1 MQKPARTQD
10 RTWRWVIGVFIALLL
25 IWAVA
30 RLVVDVEE
38 PLAGRAVGI
47 PAVAPDPAVPVDP
60 MQPGEDAAYVAAT
73 SGLGEPIP
81 VATIAVTPEPYYG
94 RPMVGIGVVAVDQYP
109 AAASDQGFW
118 LEQDGRRIFAVVDR
132 SPREGAAADDLQTS
146 PAADAPQTSDTTG
159 AMDLRPGQR
168 VELSGRVYPGE
179 LASQVGEDLDPGT
192 QLMLSRQPA
201 FLLVDPGAVKVVQ

>member
-1 MQKPARTQD
+1 MQKPARTQN
-10 RTWRWVIGVFIALLL
+10 RTWRWVIGAFIAVLL

-38 PLAGRAVGI
+38 PLADRAVGI
-47 PAVAPDPAVPVDP
+47 PVVAPDPVVPVDP
-60 MQPGEDAAYVAAT
+60 LQPGEDAAYVAAT

-81 VATIAVTPEPYYG
+81 VATIAVTPDPYFG
-94 RPMVGIGVVAVDQYP
+94 RPMVGIGVVAVDQFP

-132 SPREGAAADDLQTS
+132 SPREGAEAGDRLDS
-146 PAADAPQTSDTTG
+146 PTAGARTSDTTG
-159 AMDLRPGQR
+159 AMDLKPGQR
-168 VELSGRVYPGE
+168 VQLSGRVYPGE
-179 LASQVGEDLDPGT
+179 LASEVGEDLDPGT

-201 FLLVDPGAVKVVQ
+201 FLLVDPGAVRIVQ